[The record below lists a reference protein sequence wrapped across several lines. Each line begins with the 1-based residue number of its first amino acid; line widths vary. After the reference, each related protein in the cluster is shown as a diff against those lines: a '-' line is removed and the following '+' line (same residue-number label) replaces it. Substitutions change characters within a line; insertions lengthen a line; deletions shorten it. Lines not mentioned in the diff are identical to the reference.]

1 MPVQEAGVPLADA
14 ITRQPAVVP
23 IVGVGVIQTFPY
35 PCCFGI
41 GMDIPQGIQHSPVI
55 FWSNRS
61 GVIPCLQK
69 CQQRP
74 EKRFSAMAETNQSN
88 ASALAIHLHRQV

>member
-61 GVIPCLQK
+61 GVIPCLPK
-69 CQQRP
+69 VPAATR
-74 EKRFSAMAETNQSN
+74 KA
-88 ASALAIHLHRQV
+88 V